1 MSGGSLSYICYSIEN
16 NLVGEMRDEVMNE
29 FVKDFAELTHDLE
42 WWLSC
47 DYGEETYRKSLKEF
61 KNKWFK
67 NYDER
72 EKEAIKKIKE
82 KVIKEIEEL

>member
-1 MSGGSLSYICYSIEN
+1 MSGGHLNYICYTIDN
-16 NLVGEMRDEVMNE
+16 YLVGEMQDEVMNE

-42 WWLSC
+42 WWLSA

-61 KNKWFK
+61 KEKWFE

-72 EKEAIKKIKE
+72 RKEAVTRIKE
-82 KVIKEIEEL
+82 KAIKEIKEL

>member
-16 NLVGEMRDEVMNE
+16 NLVGEMRDEIMNE

-42 WWLSC
+42 WWLSR

-61 KNKWFK
+61 KEKWFK

-82 KVIKEIEEL
+82 KAIKEIEEL

>member
-1 MSGGSLSYICYSIEN
+1 MSGGSLSYICYTIEN

-42 WWLSC
+42 WWLSA

-67 NYDER
+67 NYDQR

-82 KVIKEIEEL
+82 KAIKKIKEL

>member
-1 MSGGSLSYICYSIEN
+1 MSGGSLNYICYTIEDV
-16 NLVGEMRDEVMNE
+16 LVGEMYDEFMNE
-29 FVKDFAELTHDLE
+29 FVKDFAELTRDLE
-42 WWLSC
+42 WWLSA

-67 NYDER
+67 NYDQR

-82 KVIKEIEEL
+82 KAIKEIEEL

>member
-42 WWLSC
+42 WWLSR
-47 DYGEETYRKSLKEF
+47 DYGEESYRKTLKEF
-61 KNKWFK
+61 KDKWFK
-67 NYDER
+67 NYSER
-72 EKEAIKKIKE
+72 EKEVIKKIKE
-82 KVIKEIEEL
+82 KAIKEIKEL